1 MLVILVNL
9 PTDKTQIC
17 VVRIYRKHSII
28 EAPKERALYNLE
40 TVSILHWT
48 EIDWK
53 MVDGTFSFT
62 MQTNVDKD
70 QVKAAIKS
78 QQDQQI
84 DNASILTWNF

>member
-1 MLVILVNL
+1 
-9 PTDKTQIC
+9 
-17 VVRIYRKHSII
+17 
-28 EAPKERALYNLE
+28 
-40 TVSILHWT
+40 
-48 EIDWK
+48 

-84 DNASILTWNF
+84 DNASISTWNF